1 VEFRFIV
8 AMSAAGGDM
17 GNWELTKGHTVKI
30 RSITGLLGAGTL
42 VVAGALALFS
52 GPAMAAPP
60 RWAPPTPYTCTGGDF
75 ASGNLTSIPSGVYA
89 SLTVRGACAV
99 APDAVISVFG
109 NVNVAPGAVLDA
121 QSAPST
127 ITVGH
132 DVTAA
137 PGSILGLGCQP
148 NPVGHT
154 TGHPC
159 TIEPTASSDITVN
172 GNVIGWGANTV
183 LINGI
188 TVKGSVTLIGGGDQA
203 GNPWPIKNNT
213 IHGNLTVI
221 GATPEWLGVL
231 LNNVGGNVILA
242 NVTAAAGETMDVGGN
257 TIGWN
262 LGCWGLAPAVSSG
275 FGAPN
280 TVGGHSLGQCANLQS
295 GG

>member
-1 VEFRFIV
+1 MIV
-8 AMSAAGGDM
+8 SVSIAQRRHGEPGA
-17 GNWELTKGHTVKI
+17 NERTHVRI
-30 RSITGLLGAGTL
+30 RSVTGLATAGTL

-75 ASGNLTSIPSGVYA
+75 ASGNLTTIPSGTYA
-89 SLTVRGACAV
+89 SITVKGACAV
-99 APDAVISVFG
+99 APDAVINVFG

-127 ITVGH
+127 INIGR

-159 TIEPTASSDITVN
+159 TVEPTASSIITVN

-183 LINGI
+183 LLNGI
-188 TVKGSVTLIGGGDQA
+188 TVRGSVTLIGGGDQA

-213 IHGNLTVI
+213 IHGNLTVV

-242 NVTAAAGETMDVGGN
+242 NVTVAAGETMDVGAN

-280 TVGGHSLGQCANLQS
+280 TVGGQTLGQCANLQS